1 MTYRVIKRFIDLQD
15 KNYAYNE
22 GDAFP
27 RDGVTVSQDRIDEL
41 SGNENKRGVP
51 LIEEVKEPEAAE
63 PKKEVKRTAARKTAK
78 KASE

>member
-27 RDGVTVSQDRIDEL
+27 RDGVTVSQERIDEL
-41 SGNENKRGVP
+41 SGSENKRGVP
-51 LIEEVKEPEAAE
+51 LIEEIKEAKKTGTKKTVK
-63 PKKEVKRTAARKTAK
+63 KTVE
-78 KASE
+78 KASEKASE